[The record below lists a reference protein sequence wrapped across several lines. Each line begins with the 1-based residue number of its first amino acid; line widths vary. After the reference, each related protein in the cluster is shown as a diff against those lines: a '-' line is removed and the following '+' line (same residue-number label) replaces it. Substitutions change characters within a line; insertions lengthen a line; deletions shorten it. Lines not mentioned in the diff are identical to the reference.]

1 MNEAVEPTSEDKIL
15 PFQLDLSDIRGRLT
29 RLDKTL
35 NDILSQHSY
44 PPLVEALVAE
54 ATVITALIGQTINLK
69 WKLSLQIRGNGP
81 IKLIATDYFAPSK
94 NGELGTIRAFASFN
108 EPNLDIGEKNPFEQL
123 GKGYF
128 AVLIDQGPNTEPYQG
143 ITPLTGGSLHKCA
156 ETYFA
161 QSEQLATRFALTIG
175 KSQTKTKKIS
185 WQAAGLI
192 IQKMPK
198 KTERG
203 VVKKEGST
211 NQLLASADLLQGQ
224 ESENWNRV
232 NFHID
237 TVEELELMGPHISK
251 IQLLNRL
258 FHEENPRV
266 FEAQSIKF
274 GCTCSA
280 DKVRNTMSMYSS
292 KDIET
297 MTTADG
303 KVTADCQFCG
313 AHYIME
319 PTKLGFEADK
329 NV

>member
-1 MNEAVEPTSEDKIL
+1 MSEAVEPTSEDKIL

-44 PPLVEALVAE
+44 PPVVEALVAE

-303 KVTADCQFCG
+303 EVTADCQFCG
-313 AHYIME
+313 AHYIMD
-319 PTKLGFEADK
+319 PTKLGFEAEK

>member
-44 PPLVEALVAE
+44 PPVVEALVAE

-108 EPNLDIGEKNPFEQL
+108 EPNLNIGEKNPFEQL

-198 KTERG
+198 KTAHG
-203 VVKKEGST
+203 VVKEEGST
-211 NQLLASADLLQGQ
+211 NKLLASADLLQGQ
-224 ESENWNRV
+224 ESENWSRV

-251 IQLLNRL
+251 IQLLDRL

-303 KVTADCQFCG
+303 EVTADCQFCG
-313 AHYIME
+313 AHYIMD
-319 PTKLGFEADK
+319 PTKLGFEAEK

>member
-1 MNEAVEPTSEDKIL
+1 MSEAVEPTSEDKIL

-303 KVTADCQFCG
+303 EVTADCQFCG
-313 AHYIME
+313 AHYIMD
-319 PTKLGFEADK
+319 PTKLGFEAEK

>member
-1 MNEAVEPTSEDKIL
+1 MSEAVEPTSEDKIL

-203 VVKKEGST
+203 VEKKEGSK

-303 KVTADCQFCG
+303 EVTADCQFCG
-313 AHYIME
+313 AHYIMD
-319 PTKLGFEADK
+319 PTKLGFEAEK

>member
-224 ESENWNRV
+224 ESENWSRV

>member
-54 ATVITALIGQTINLK
+54 ATLITALIGQTINLK

-303 KVTADCQFCG
+303 DVTADCQFCG
-313 AHYIME
+313 AHYIMD
-319 PTKLGFEADK
+319 PTKLGFEAEK

>member
-94 NGELGTIRAFASFN
+94 NGDLGTIRAFASFN

>member
-203 VVKKEGST
+203 VEKKEGST

-224 ESENWNRV
+224 ESENWSRV

-280 DKVRNTMSMYSS
+280 DKVRNTMSMNSS

-303 KVTADCQFCG
+303 EVTADCQFCG
-313 AHYIME
+313 AHYIMD
-319 PTKLGFEADK
+319 PTKLGFEAEK

>member
-128 AVLIDQGPNTEPYQG
+128 AVLIDQGPDTEPYQG

-192 IQKMPK
+192 IQKMPQ
-198 KTERG
+198 KTAHRVIKE
-203 VVKKEGST
+203 EGST

>member
-1 MNEAVEPTSEDKIL
+1 MSEAVEPTSEDKIL

-81 IKLIATDYFAPSK
+81 IKLIATDYFAPNK

-303 KVTADCQFCG
+303 DVTADCQFCG
-313 AHYIME
+313 AHYIMD
-319 PTKLGFEADK
+319 PTKLGFEAEK

>member
-1 MNEAVEPTSEDKIL
+1 M
-15 PFQLDLSDIRGRLT
+15 
-29 RLDKTL
+29 
-35 NDILSQHSY
+35 
-44 PPLVEALVAE
+44 
-54 ATVITALIGQTINLK
+54 
-69 WKLSLQIRGNGP
+69 
-81 IKLIATDYFAPSK
+81 
-94 NGELGTIRAFASFN
+94 
-108 EPNLDIGEKNPFEQL
+108 
-123 GKGYF
+123 
-128 AVLIDQGPNTEPYQG
+128 
-143 ITPLTGGSLHKCA
+143 HKCE

-185 WQAAGLI
+185 WQAARLI

-198 KTERG
+198 KTKRG
-203 VVKKEGST
+203 VEKKEGST

-292 KDIET
+292 KDI
-297 MTTADG
+297 
-303 KVTADCQFCG
+303 
-313 AHYIME
+313 
-319 PTKLGFEADK
+319 
-329 NV
+329 

>member
-1 MNEAVEPTSEDKIL
+1 MSEALEPISEDKIL

-224 ESENWNRV
+224 ESENWSRV

-303 KVTADCQFCG
+303 DVTADCQFCG
-313 AHYIME
+313 AHYIMD
-319 PTKLGFEADK
+319 PTKLGFEAEK

>member
-44 PPLVEALVAE
+44 PPVVEALVAE

-128 AVLIDQGPNTEPYQG
+128 AVLIDQGPDTEPYQG

-192 IQKMPK
+192 IQKMPQ
-198 KTERG
+198 KTAHG
-203 VVKKEGST
+203 VVKEEGST

-224 ESENWNRV
+224 ESENWSRV

-303 KVTADCQFCG
+303 DVTADCQFCG
-313 AHYIME
+313 ANYIMD
-319 PTKLGFEADK
+319 PTKLGFEAEK

>member
-1 MNEAVEPTSEDKIL
+1 MSEAVDPTSEDKIL

-303 KVTADCQFCG
+303 DVTADCQFCG
-313 AHYIME
+313 AHYIMD
-319 PTKLGFEADK
+319 PTKLGFEAEK

>member
-1 MNEAVEPTSEDKIL
+1 MSEAVEPTFEDKIL

-303 KVTADCQFCG
+303 DVTADCQFCG
-313 AHYIME
+313 AHYIMD
-319 PTKLGFEADK
+319 PTKLGFEAEK

>member
-198 KTERG
+198 KTKRG
-203 VVKKEGST
+203 VEKKEGST

-224 ESENWNRV
+224 ESENWSRV

-237 TVEELELMGPHISK
+237 TVEELELMGPHVSK

-303 KVTADCQFCG
+303 EVTADCQFCG
-313 AHYIME
+313 AHYIMD
-319 PTKLGFEADK
+319 PTKLGFEAEK

>member
-1 MNEAVEPTSEDKIL
+1 MSEAVDPTSEDKIL

-128 AVLIDQGPNTEPYQG
+128 AVLIDQGPNTEPYQW

-192 IQKMPK
+192 IQKMPQ

-303 KVTADCQFCG
+303 DVTADCQFCG
-313 AHYIME
+313 AHYIMD
-319 PTKLGFEADK
+319 PTKLGFEAEK

>member
-94 NGELGTIRAFASFN
+94 NGEIGTIRAFASFN

-128 AVLIDQGPNTEPYQG
+128 AVLIDQGPDTEPYQG

-192 IQKMPK
+192 IQKMPQ
-198 KTERG
+198 KTAHRVIKE
-203 VVKKEGST
+203 EGST
-211 NQLLASADLLQGQ
+211 NKLLASADLLQGQ

-297 MTTADG
+297 MTTTDG

>member
-1 MNEAVEPTSEDKIL
+1 M
-15 PFQLDLSDIRGRLT
+15 
-29 RLDKTL
+29 
-35 NDILSQHSY
+35 
-44 PPLVEALVAE
+44 
-54 ATVITALIGQTINLK
+54 
-69 WKLSLQIRGNGP
+69 
-81 IKLIATDYFAPSK
+81 
-94 NGELGTIRAFASFN
+94 
-108 EPNLDIGEKNPFEQL
+108 
-123 GKGYF
+123 
-128 AVLIDQGPNTEPYQG
+128 
-143 ITPLTGGSLHKCA
+143 HKCA

-224 ESENWNRV
+224 ESENWNRL
-232 NFHID
+232 NFHKD
-237 TVEELELMGPHISK
+237 TVEELELMGQHISE

-303 KVTADCQFCG
+303 DVTADCQFCG
-313 AHYIME
+313 AHYIMD
-319 PTKLGFEADK
+319 PTKLGFEAEK

>member
-108 EPNLDIGEKNPFEQL
+108 ESNLDIGEKNPFEQL

-303 KVTADCQFCG
+303 DVTADCQFCG
-313 AHYIME
+313 AHYIMD
-319 PTKLGFEADK
+319 PTKLGFEAEK

>member
-1 MNEAVEPTSEDKIL
+1 M
-15 PFQLDLSDIRGRLT
+15 
-29 RLDKTL
+29 
-35 NDILSQHSY
+35 
-44 PPLVEALVAE
+44 
-54 ATVITALIGQTINLK
+54 
-69 WKLSLQIRGNGP
+69 
-81 IKLIATDYFAPSK
+81 
-94 NGELGTIRAFASFN
+94 
-108 EPNLDIGEKNPFEQL
+108 
-123 GKGYF
+123 
-128 AVLIDQGPNTEPYQG
+128 
-143 ITPLTGGSLHKCA
+143 HKCA

-192 IQKMPK
+192 IQKMPQ

-203 VVKKEGST
+203 VEKKEGST

-303 KVTADCQFCG
+303 DVTADCQFCG
-313 AHYIME
+313 AHYIMD
-319 PTKLGFEADK
+319 PTKLGFEAEK

>member
-44 PPLVEALVAE
+44 PPVVEALVAE

-224 ESENWNRV
+224 ESENWSRV

-303 KVTADCQFCG
+303 EVTADCQFCG
-313 AHYIME
+313 AHYIMD
-319 PTKLGFEADK
+319 PTKLGFEAEK

>member
-1 MNEAVEPTSEDKIL
+1 MSEAVEPTSEDKIL

-280 DKVRNTMSMYSS
+280 DKVRNTMSMCSS

-303 KVTADCQFCG
+303 DVTADCQFCG
-313 AHYIME
+313 AHYIMD
-319 PTKLGFEADK
+319 PTKLGFEAEK

>member
-224 ESENWNRV
+224 ESENWSRV

-303 KVTADCQFCG
+303 EVTADCQFCG
-313 AHYIME
+313 AHYIMD
-319 PTKLGFEADK
+319 PTKLGFEAEK

>member
-1 MNEAVEPTSEDKIL
+1 MSEAVEPTSEDKIL

-108 EPNLDIGEKNPFEQL
+108 EPKLDIGEKNPFEQL

-128 AVLIDQGPNTEPYQG
+128 AVLIDQGPDTEPYQG

-303 KVTADCQFCG
+303 DVTADCQFCG
-313 AHYIME
+313 AHYIMD
-319 PTKLGFEADK
+319 PTKLGFEAEK

>member
-54 ATVITALIGQTINLK
+54 ATVLTALIGQTINLK

-224 ESENWNRV
+224 ESENWSRV

-303 KVTADCQFCG
+303 DVTADCQFCG
-313 AHYIME
+313 AHYIMD
-319 PTKLGFEADK
+319 PTKLGFEAEK

>member
-1 MNEAVEPTSEDKIL
+1 MSEAVEPTSEDKIL

-108 EPNLDIGEKNPFEQL
+108 ESNLDIGEKNPFEQL

-303 KVTADCQFCG
+303 DVTADCQFCG
-313 AHYIME
+313 AHYIMD
-319 PTKLGFEADK
+319 PTKLGFEAEK

>member
-44 PPLVEALVAE
+44 PPVVEALVAE

-198 KTERG
+198 KTKRG
-203 VVKKEGST
+203 VEKKEGST

-313 AHYIME
+313 AHYIMD
-319 PTKLGFEADK
+319 PTKLGFEAEK

>member
-303 KVTADCQFCG
+303 EVTADCQFCG
-313 AHYIME
+313 AHYIMD
-319 PTKLGFEADK
+319 PTKLGFEAEK

>member
-1 MNEAVEPTSEDKIL
+1 MSEAVEPTSEDKIL

-198 KTERG
+198 KTKRG
-203 VVKKEGST
+203 VEKKEGST

-224 ESENWNRV
+224 ESENWSRV

-237 TVEELELMGPHISK
+237 TVEELELMGPHVSK

-303 KVTADCQFCG
+303 EVTADCQFCG
-313 AHYIME
+313 AHYIMD
-319 PTKLGFEADK
+319 PTKLGFEAEK

>member
-192 IQKMPK
+192 IQKMPQ
-198 KTERG
+198 KTAHG
-203 VVKKEGST
+203 VVKEEGST
-211 NQLLASADLLQGQ
+211 NKLLASADLLQGQ
-224 ESENWNRV
+224 ESENWSRV

-280 DKVRNTMSMYSS
+280 DKVRNTMSMYSP
-292 KDIET
+292 KDIKT

-303 KVTADCQFCG
+303 EVTADCQFCG
-313 AHYIME
+313 AHYIMD
-319 PTKLGFEADK
+319 PTKLGFEAEK